1 MKQQVPYIENNFVLD
16 SPYNITFQQALL
28 MEDDAFRSWALG
40 FRRTIKKAWDDYGVP
55 PMGAQSEDEISK
67 QFQQLVEFDV
77 DSFLQTDSL
86 TYEENVILNTV
97 NIGTA
102 CNQFFPTM
110 LKTRDISAA
119 NLVGVSVYDYFAS
132 NKLKETFIEKMQ
144 EHLQTDDMYLY
155 STRVEKSTAAHGVSA
170 QTGKAWIETFA
181 KRPNRFDN
189 YDYWLEPKLDKKR
202 FKSRTYLTIKN
213 ADVKALYRQ
222 GHIKPH
228 QAEWVHFNK
237 DHEKMSYRV
246 RLYDTRKKV
255 FPMAQQVFRKG
266 FGLMP
271 ATNFPPL
278 SAKFIYQTFTE
289 HIKDQDQIVVYD
301 PSAGWGGRILGAM
314 SLCNDRNIH
323 YVGNDPNQD
332 HWMDELGITKY
343 AFLANYFNSVIRSTH
358 QNTYEIFTTG
368 SEIID
373 KDRRFHKYKGQ
384 IDFIFTSPPYFA
396 AEAYSED
403 ASQSYKKFDNY
414 AAWRD
419 GFLRRTLEI
428 AVEYL
433 KRKRYLCWNIA
444 DVALGGKMLPMESD
458 TREILEDL
466 GMEYKG
472 LYKMALKAT
481 TATHK
486 LKHSMP
492 TTRNF
497 CNVNGV
503 FKKYEPVFVFWKK

>member
-1 MKQQVPYIENNFVLD
+1 
-16 SPYNITFQQALL
+16 
-28 MEDDAFRSWALG
+28 
-40 FRRTIKKAWDDYGVP
+40 
-55 PMGAQSEDEISK
+55 
-67 QFQQLVEFDV
+67 
-77 DSFLQTDSL
+77 
-86 TYEENVILNTV
+86 
-97 NIGTA
+97 
-102 CNQFFPTM
+102 
-110 LKTRDISAA
+110 
-119 NLVGVSVYDYFAS
+119 
-132 NKLKETFIEKMQ
+132 
-144 EHLQTDDMYLY
+144 
-155 STRVEKSTAAHGVSA
+155 
-170 QTGKAWIETFA
+170 
-181 KRPNRFDN
+181 
-189 YDYWLEPKLDKKR
+189 
-202 FKSRTYLTIKN
+202 
-213 ADVKALYRQ
+213 
-222 GHIKPH
+222 
-228 QAEWVHFNK
+228 
-237 DHEKMSYRV
+237 
-246 RLYDTRKKV
+246 
-255 FPMAQQVFRKG
+255 
-266 FGLMP
+266 
-271 ATNFPPL
+271 
-278 SAKFIYQTFTE
+278 
-289 HIKDQDQIVVYD
+289 
-301 PSAGWGGRILGAM
+301 
-314 SLCNDRNIH
+314 
-323 YVGNDPNQD
+323 
-332 HWMDELGITKY
+332 MDELGITKY
-343 AFLANYFNSVIRSTH
+343 AFLANYFNSVIRSPYK
-358 QNTYEIFTTG
+358 NTYEIFTTG

-403 ASQSYKKFDNY
+403 ESQSYKKFDNY

-444 DVALGGKMLPMESD
+444 DVALGGKMLPMEND